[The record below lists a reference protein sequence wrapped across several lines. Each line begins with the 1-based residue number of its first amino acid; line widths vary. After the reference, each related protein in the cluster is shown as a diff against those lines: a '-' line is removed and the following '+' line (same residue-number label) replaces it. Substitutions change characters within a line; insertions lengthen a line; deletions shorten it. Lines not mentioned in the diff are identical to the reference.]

1 MRNTTNL
8 FLIDNVPMLLPDAQ
22 VGMRFEDVD
31 AADAGR
37 DESGYMHRTLL
48 RSKLRSW
55 HFTYSV
61 LTQDEFAAL
70 QSILNGPKTF
80 TFTFPDPADPKKT
93 LSVQAYLNQYGISWY
108 NAKIGLYRNLKFRIV
123 EC

>member
-1 MRNTTNL
+1 MDL
-8 FLIDNVPMLLPDAQ
+8 FKVNGICLPTPDRDVTMQWEDLDAP
-22 VGMRFEDVD
+22 ES
-31 AADAGR
+31 GR

-48 RSKLRSW
+48 RSKIRSW